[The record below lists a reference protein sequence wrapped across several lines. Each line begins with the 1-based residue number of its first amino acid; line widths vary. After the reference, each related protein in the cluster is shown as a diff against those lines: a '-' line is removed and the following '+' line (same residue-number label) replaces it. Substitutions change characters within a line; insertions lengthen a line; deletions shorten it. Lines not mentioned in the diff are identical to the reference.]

1 MPGNFE
7 GFGIAFLYPD
17 SWTLELDEE
26 ARSVSL
32 ESPEGSFFTVTRF
45 ENAVD
50 ADTAIE
56 RGVSAMQQEY
66 DEVENEAWAKTIA
79 GLQLEGSLLRFVYLD
94 LIITS
99 QLLAVVHGGVTYLVQ
114 IQAED
119 RDHERLEPVF
129 DAMLT
134 SLCQNLAAC
143 GATSDAPP

>member
-17 SWTLELDEE
+17 SWTLESDND
-26 ARSVSL
+26 AKSVSL
-32 ESPEGSFFTVTRF
+32 ESPDGAFFTVTRF
-45 ENAVD
+45 ENSVD

-66 DEVENEAWAKTIA
+66 DEVENEALTKSFA
-79 GLQLEGSLLRFVYLD
+79 GLRLEGSLLRFVYLD
-94 LIITS
+94 LIIAS
-99 QLLAVVHGGVTYLVQ
+99 QLLAIEHGGVTYLVQ

-134 SLCQNLAAC
+134 SLCQHLASSD
-143 GATSDAPP
+143 TSC

>member
-17 SWTLELDEE
+17 SWTLDVDDDVK
-26 ARSVSL
+26 SVSL
-32 ESPEGSFFTVTRF
+32 ESPEGAFFTVTRF
-45 ENAVD
+45 ENSVD

-56 RGVSAMQQEY
+56 GGVSAMQQEY
-66 DEVENEAWAKTIA
+66 DEVENEVLVKTLA
-79 GLQLEGSLLRFVYLD
+79 GLRLEGSLLRFVYLD

-99 QLLAVVHGGVTYLVQ
+99 QLLAVVYGGVTYLVQ

-134 SLCQNLAAC
+134 SLCQHLA
-143 GATSDAPP
+143 GSDTAR